1 MTSQKPLPL
10 MTAEELESLVRK
22 AVRDELNAA
31 GLRLDEPEHQDQ
43 AREDFRFLR
52 RMRKSFDGA
61 AARIGYTILTA
72 LLGGIGWLVFQG
84 LQFWR
89 GQGN

>member
-1 MTSQKPLPL
+1 MTGPKPVPS
-10 MTAEELESLVRK
+10 MTADEMEALVRK
-22 AVRDELNAA
+22 AVRDELKAA
-31 GLRLDEPEHQDQ
+31 GLRLDEPEHQDE

-52 RMRKSFDGA
+52 RMRRTVDGA
-61 AARIGYTILTA
+61 ASRVGYTILTA
-72 LLGGIGWLVFQG
+72 VLGGIGWLVFQG